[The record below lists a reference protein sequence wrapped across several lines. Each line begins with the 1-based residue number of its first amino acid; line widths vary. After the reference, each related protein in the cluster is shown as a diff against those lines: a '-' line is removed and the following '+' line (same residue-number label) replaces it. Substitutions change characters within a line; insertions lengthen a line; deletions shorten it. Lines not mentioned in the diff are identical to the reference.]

1 MKKIRHS
8 MLLLLWAFSTL
19 VAQTE
24 NILSV
29 GDIIVSPGDTAW
41 VEIDIYNDDQFVSFQ
56 FDLAYPD
63 SIEFSGVAFLSDRA
77 IDHELSLVDFD
88 SLVRVISYSYTLA
101 PFMGNPGKIVSIG
114 FTTAQDSGTYNL
126 NVLNPIL
133 GNVNSENILTGF
145 ENGSITV
152 ESSAHLWHVSTTG
165 DDVNGDGSAENPF
178 ATIQHGIDMIPD
190 GDTVFVS
197 AGTYVENINFNG
209 KNIAVIGE
217 DRETTIIT
225 PAISNTPIITFEN
238 DEGITS
244 ESLLSDFTFTGG
256 DDYTFKIVYGPRP
269 TIKNCI
275 ITNNTNYYL
284 EGTVRIDGA
293 APIFYNTLFYN
304 NGNVLDFG
312 PNPSAENYNTQLNNC
327 TFVNNYGLG
336 ISENQSNPII
346 ISNSI
351 INDHEDSTIIGN
363 YDIFYSNVEG
373 YNDGIGNIDVSPMFV
388 DTANGNYHLLGFISI
403 N

>member
-197 AGTYVENINFNG
+197 VPTNDLSIVAANSPTTGYNLTNSEMVNVEIANFASNPASNFIVIYSIN
-209 KNIAVIGE
+209 
-217 DRETTIIT
+217 DTIIV
-225 PAISNTPIITFEN
+225 
-238 DEGITS
+238 S
-244 ESLLSDFTFTGG
+244 ETVSD
-256 DDYTFKIVYGPRP
+256 
-269 TIKNCI
+269 TILPMD
-275 ITNNTNYYL
+275 T
-284 EGTVRIDGA
+284 
-293 APIFYNTLFYN
+293 
-304 NGNVLDFG
+304 LDF
-312 PNPSAENYNTQLNNC
+312 Y
-327 TFVNNYGLG
+327 F
-336 ISENQSNPII
+336 
-346 ISNSI
+346 
-351 INDHEDSTIIGN
+351 STIADLSVAMGMGQIKTGSASRT
-363 YDIFYSNVEG
+363 DRICK
-373 YNDGIGNIDVSPMFV
+373 YNQLLRIEEALGASAKFAGIDF
-388 DTANGNYHLLGFISI
+388 LGKT